1 MSANG
6 EPVGSGEADSSGLA
20 VVAALGVAVAPRAGV
35 GVGVEEYSAD
45 SLFEQPTR
53 NDTSR
58 LRRTSRHRTN
68 MRESDFGFMPDSSRI
83 GLTRAWRWRY
93 ECVMGPFREAAQAK
107 TPALTTCY

>member
-1 MSANG
+1 
-6 EPVGSGEADSSGLA
+6 
-20 VVAALGVAVAPRAGV
+20 
-35 GVGVEEYSAD
+35 
-45 SLFEQPTR
+45 
-53 NDTSR
+53 
-58 LRRTSRHRTN
+58 